1 MAHKTTSLA
10 TVDGD
15 EFFIRGGMFV
25 MAKDQ
30 ATSITIERPEQGVVV
45 ISPTTDIDMSR
56 SPELRTAIRQE
67 MGSGVHKLIVDLEE
81 VHYMDSSGLA
91 TLVEAM
97 RNASKADIN
106 LVICQ
111 MHEKVSA
118 IFEIARLD
126 SFFSIVQSRDEAISL

>member
-1 MAHKTTSLA
+1 
-10 TVDGD
+10 
-15 EFFIRGGMFV
+15 
-25 MAKDQ
+25 MAKQQSEFILID
-30 ATSITIERPEQGVVV
+30 RPEQGVVV
-45 ISPTTDIDMSR
+45 LAPTTDIDMSR

-67 MGSGVHKLIVDLEE
+67 MGSGTHKMVVDLEE

-97 RNASKADIN
+97 RNASKSDTK

-126 SFFSIVQSRDEAISL
+126 SFFSIVATRDEAISLS